1 MPCARTSKGSAGLIG
16 LPGGIYLGAQ
26 DDEGGRVETIG
37 ARLALLQPP
46 IPPHGQERLR
56 PRVSP
61 PSPNRFSDRFSGEL
75 KRGARRAFACVCG
88 ADAGGARRCTSTR
101 QLTGGQ
107 VVEAAHMPE
116 WLFSPSK

>member
-1 MPCARTSKGSAGLIG
+1 MPCARTLKGSAGLIG

-26 DDEGGRVETIG
+26 DDEGGRVETFG

-61 PSPNRFSDRFSGEL
+61 PSPNRFSDRLSGEL
-75 KRGARRAFACVCG
+75 KRGARRALACVCG
-88 ADAGGARRCTSTR
+88 ADAGGAR
-101 QLTGGQ
+101 QLAGHGELGA
-107 VVEAAHMPE
+107 VALHG
-116 WLFSPSK
+116 